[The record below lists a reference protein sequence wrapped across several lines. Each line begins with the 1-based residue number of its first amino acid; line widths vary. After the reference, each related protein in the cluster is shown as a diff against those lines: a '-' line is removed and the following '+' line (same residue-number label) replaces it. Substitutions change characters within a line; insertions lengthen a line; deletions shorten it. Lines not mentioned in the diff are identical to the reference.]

1 MARAKQMSRPDRW
14 RAAVADA
21 QAAVDAVASAIDD
34 LGPAL
39 EALRDVKQEYED
51 WLDTMPDSLR
61 YSPTGEKLQAI
72 VDLDLEPDLD
82 NILADV
88 GWARGCSTSSLDP
101 VPAQGGLTAHC
112 RQQVHQ
118 QPELIDPGPS
128 ASAPSVSPFRS
139 PVAGQRPRPH
149 LSRSPGR
156 GMWSEPCACGRD
168 IRVPNIPLDRA
179 MWSEQDWASITV
191 AVSAHQRT
199 PEHVAYR
206 MGYRANIL
214 PRSITLDGLPVWG
227 ASN

>member
-1 MARAKQMSRPDRW
+1 MSRPDRW

-88 GWARGCSTSSLDP
+88 VNA
-101 VPAQGGLTAHC
+101 
-112 RQQVHQ
+112 
-118 QPELIDPGPS
+118 IDEAEG
-128 ASAPSVSPFRS
+128 AD
-139 PVAGQRPRPH
+139 
-149 LSRSPGR
+149 L
-156 GMWSEPCACGRD
+156 
-168 IRVPNIPLDRA
+168 PLGFGKD
-179 MWSEQDWASITV
+179 
-191 AVSAHQRT
+191 
-199 PEHVAYR
+199 
-206 MGYRANIL
+206 
-214 PRSITLDGLPVWG
+214 
-227 ASN
+227 